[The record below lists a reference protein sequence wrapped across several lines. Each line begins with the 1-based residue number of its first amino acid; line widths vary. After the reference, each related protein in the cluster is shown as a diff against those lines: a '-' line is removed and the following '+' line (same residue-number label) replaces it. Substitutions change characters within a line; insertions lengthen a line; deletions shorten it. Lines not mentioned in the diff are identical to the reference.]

1 MSNAVVSN
9 EVGSMIGGYRVVRT
23 EPVEHVEGTFIELLH
38 ERTGARHFHVA
49 SSDDNNAFAV
59 AFPTVPTDSTGVAH
73 ILEHVVLAGSR
84 KYPVRDPFFSM
95 QNRSLATFMNA
106 FTGGDVTVYPFS
118 TRNRTDFFNL
128 LDVYLDATFYPR
140 LAEGSFQQEGHRLE
154 FTDLDDAASG
164 LRHKGVVFNEMKGGR
179 SAPPSILGQAVGE
192 ALFPALTYAYDSGGD
207 PERIVDLTW
216 DQLKAFHA
224 SHYHPSAAYFFTA
237 GDIPLEDI
245 LAVIERDVLQK
256 FEKADPPEGVGDQ
269 APFAEPLRH
278 PACFAVASDADTGP
292 QAQAL
297 VAWATVPSADTYE
310 VLKMRLLTEI
320 LIGNAG
326 APLRRALVESGVG
339 EALADMSG
347 FHDNFKQAVFAVG
360 LKGIKAADADRVQA
374 LVLET
379 LAELAEN
386 GLEAELVDAALHQFE
401 IAQREVSNA
410 GFPYSLRLTLQQLGP
425 TLYGGDPYRS
435 LRFDEDMDRLNGERA
450 NGPVLE
456 QTIRE
461 VLLANQHRALVVLT
475 PDKELEHEREAAEL
489 ARLAKIEASLSEAQ
503 QADIVRVARELRAD
517 QEGESE
523 DRRAILPDLEL
534 SEIPATIL
542 EPETRLADAGGAPLH
557 LFPQPTNGFIYFD
570 LLADFSH
577 LPDELKDDLGLFAYA
592 ITRSGAAGGDYVA
605 LARRIEAYT
614 GGIGA
619 AARTIPHADGT
630 GYTQAFQLQGKALSR
645 NGGQYAAIFRDLVAS
660 ASFEPGRLKDIIAE
674 YSALAENSLTAAGTQ
689 YVLTLAGAALSP
701 RGALGDRLGGL
712 AHVRRLREL
721 SALDEGALSGVVENL
736 ERIRAELFNR
746 DQVRVAVTA
755 EEGQMAEVQG
765 LAEEVVGAL
774 GTRSASNGHAAVATY
789 PRANRARTWAVPVAY
804 NALVRT
810 TVPYTHD
817 DAAPLQVL
825 AHLLRETFIHPEI
838 REKGG
843 AYGGQVIAGS
853 EAGSFAFGSY
863 RDPNVVRT
871 FEVFERATTFAAEQ
885 SFGPAALK
893 GAVLGAARAIDPLE
907 SPDTR
912 GRRRFTSDLAGFTL
926 AAHQKFKANLLAT
939 TEADLHR
946 VAATYLVGKEG
957 VMATLGDETKINEA
971 NREMGGVFEV
981 EPV

>member
-1 MSNAVVSN
+1 MGDAA
-9 EVGSMIGGYRVVRT
+9 GTMIGGYRVLRT
-23 EPVEHVEGTFIELLH
+23 EPVQHVEGQFVELLH

-49 SSDDNNAFAV
+49 SADDNNAFAV
-59 AFPTVPTDSTGVAH
+59 AFPTVPTDSSGVAH

-106 FTGGDVTVYPFS
+106 FTGGDVTIYPFS
-118 TRNRTDFFNL
+118 TRNRTDYFNL

-140 LAEGSFQQEGHRLE
+140 LAQGSFLQEGHRLE
-154 FTDLDDAASG
+154 FNDLDDPASG
-164 LRHKGVVFNEMKGGR
+164 LRHKGVVFNEMKGAR

-192 ALFPALTYAYDSGGD
+192 ALFPNLTYAYDSGGD
-207 PERIVDLTW
+207 PGRIVDLTW
-216 DQLKAFHA
+216 EQLKAFHA

-245 LAVIERDVLQK
+245 LPVIERDVLQK
-256 FEKADPPEGVGDQ
+256 FEQASPPPGVGDQ
-269 APFAEPLRH
+269 PPFDSPLRH
-278 PACFAVASDADTGP
+278 PARFAIAADADTGP

-320 LIGNAG
+320 LIGNPG

-360 LKGIKAADADRVQA
+360 LKGISEGDADRVQA

-379 LAELAEN
+379 LARLADE
-386 GLEAELVDAALHQFE
+386 GLESELVEAALHQFE

-410 GFPYSLRLTLQQLGP
+410 GFPYSLRLAMQQVGP
-425 TLYGGDPYRS
+425 ALYGGDPYRS
-435 LRFDEDMDRLNGERA
+435 LRFDEDMDHLNRERDR
-450 NGPVLE
+450 GPVLE

-461 VLLANQHRALVVLT
+461 GLLANQHRALVVLT
-475 PDKELEHEREAAEL
+475 PDQELEQQREAAEL
-489 ARLAKIEASLSEAQ
+489 ARLARVEASLSEAEK
-503 QADIVRVARELRAD
+503 AEIVRVAQGLRAD

-523 DRRAILPDLEL
+523 DRRAILPDLAL
-534 SEIPATIL
+534 SEIPVTL
-542 EPETRLADAGGAPLH
+542 SQPETRLAAAAGAPLH

-570 LLADFSH
+570 LLADFSQ
-577 LPDELKDDLGLFAYA
+577 LPDELKDDLALFAYA

-619 AARTIPHADGT
+619 AAWTIPHADGT
-630 GYTQAFQLQGKALSR
+630 GFTQAFQLMGKALTR
-645 NGGQYAAIFRDLVAS
+645 NSGQYAAIIRDLVGS
-660 ASFEPGRLKDIIAE
+660 VSFDPRRLKDLIAE
-674 YSALAENSLTAAGTQ
+674 YSAHAENSLTAAGTQ
-689 YVLTLAGAALSP
+689 YALSLAGASLSP
-701 RGALGDRLGGL
+701 RGALADRLGGL
-712 AHVRRLREL
+712 AHVRRLRAL
-721 SALDEGALSGVVENL
+721 SALGEAALGGVVENL

-746 DQVRVAVTA
+746 DQARLAVTA
-755 EEGQMAEVQG
+755 EAAEMAGLQG

-774 GTRSASNGHAAVATY
+774 GTRSASNGHVAVATY
-789 PRANRARTWAVPVAY
+789 PRAHRARTWAVPVAY
-804 NALVRT
+804 NALVRI

-825 AHLLRETFIHPEI
+825 AHLLREGFIHPEI

-843 AYGGQVIAGS
+843 AYGGQVIAGTQT
-853 EAGSFAFGSY
+853 GSFAFGSY
-863 RDPNVVRT
+863 RDPNVART
-871 FEVFERATTFAAEQ
+871 YEVFERAASFAAEQ
-885 SFGPAALK
+885 NFGPAALK

-912 GRRRFTSDLAGFTL
+912 GRRRFTNDLAGFTL
-926 AAHQKFKANLLAT
+926 AAQQKFKANLLAT

-946 VAATYLVGKEG
+946 VAATYLVDKEG

-971 NREMGGVFEV
+971 NREMGDVFEV